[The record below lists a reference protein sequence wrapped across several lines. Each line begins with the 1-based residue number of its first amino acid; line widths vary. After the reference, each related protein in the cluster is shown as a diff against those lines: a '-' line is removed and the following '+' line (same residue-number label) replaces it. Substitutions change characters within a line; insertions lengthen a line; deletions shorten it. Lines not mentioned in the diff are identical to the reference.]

1 MPNITAYRMEVYGV
15 MLNILPEP
23 EPVSKPGTVSAL
35 TVGNAKATTAAIAKS
50 KPFDIVFIRIGD
62 ILI

>member
-1 MPNITAYRMEVYGV
+1 MEVYGV